1 LSCKNFTG
9 RLLHIHPIELACEAF
24 AVVEKPL
31 QGLASRGRKIKEV
44 QKKKKRKKRSYTVT
58 EKSICCLID
67 KKCVVGFVSELLSKG
82 TFSSKEGI
90 QTRGALEE
98 GGEGY
103 VQCS

>member
-24 AVVEKPL
+24 ACRGE
-31 QGLASRGRKIKEV
+31 GRKIKED
-44 QKKKKRKKRSYTVT
+44 QKKKKRKKRSYAVT
-58 EKSICCLID
+58 ESPYVVVLTKSV
-67 KKCVVGFVSELLSKG
+67 VVGFVSELLSKG